1 MIEKTWFTPEGI
13 EDLLPQQAKQLEF
26 YRRQLLDGFDQSGY
40 DLVLPP
46 VAEFTDSLLTG
57 TGSQMA
63 RETCRFTDQESG
75 KIMGVRADMTPQV
88 ARLVA
93 TRFKNNK
100 GIIRLCYAG
109 EVLKS
114 RNNKAKGSRSP
125 IQIGAELFGDSG
137 VEGDIE
143 VIDLMLNS
151 ILNLKLKNL
160 NLSLGHVGVVN
171 SLMKLAFLSA
181 EQQNHLIDILLR
193 KATPEYQDFVRNIV
207 ISEDMAASENLKAVF
222 DGLLELSGDAKMVIA
237 KATALFSDIS
247 QDVVT
252 MLERMS
258 DIVKMIATHYPQVQI
273 HLDLADLRGY
283 RYHTGVIFSCYSIGQ
298 RLYPIARGGRYDGV
312 AKSFGSDLSATGFS
326 MDLRNSLDLLE
337 VEPQGIKEKIFYPTS
352 DDVIL
357 AEKVQ
362 SLKIEG
368 YRLVRQLPNSDVPE
382 TCQKLEK
389 QNSQWVL
396 VSA

>member
-13 EDLLPQQAKQLEF
+13 EDLLPQQARQLEY

-57 TGSQMA
+57 TGSKMA

-75 KIMGVRADMTPQV
+75 KIMGVRTDMTPQV

-93 TRFKNNK
+93 NRFKDQE

-137 VEGDIE
+137 IESDIE

-151 ILNLKLKNL
+151 MSGLNLDKL
-160 NLSLGHVGVVN
+160 NLSLGHVGVMN
-171 SLMKLAFLSA
+171 NLMALAELSA
-181 EQQNHLIDILLR
+181 NQQEQLVDILLR
-193 KATPEYQDFVRNIV
+193 KATPEYQEFITDLSVSPDIKT
-207 ISEDMAASENLKAVF
+207 IF
-222 DGLLELSGDAKMVIA
+222 DGLLSLAGDAEQVIE
-237 KATALFSDIS
+237 KAEVLLSNCSVELAEMIKR
-247 QDVVT
+247 VAG
-252 MLERMS
+252 
-258 DIVKMIATHYPQVQI
+258 IVNMIKVHYPTVHI

-283 RYHTGVIFSCYSIGQ
+283 SYHTGIIFSCYAIGQ
-298 RLYPIARGGRYDGV
+298 KLYPIAKGGRYDGV
-312 AKSFGSDLSATGFS
+312 AESFGSNTAATGFS
-326 MDLRNSLDLLE
+326 MDLRSALDLLPDA
-337 VEPQGIKEKIFYPTS
+337 PQGIKAKVFYPTL
-352 DDVIL
+352 DDVRL
-357 AEKVQ
+357 TEKVK
-362 SLKIEG
+362 SLKLEG
-368 YRLVRQLPNSDVPE
+368 YRLIRKLPSSSIPKGSQE
-382 TCQKLEK
+382 LEK
-389 QNSQWVL
+389 QADQWV
-396 VSA
+396 VTG